1 MGLKEDLDEEV
12 AETFRSKWEERDG
25 RDVPDPEDLGLGNDA
40 VKLDGTVLYAD
51 MSGSTKLVDGH
62 PPFFAAE
69 IYKSYLRC
77 AARIVKAEGG
87 TITAY
92 DGDRIMAVFVG
103 GSKNTSAAK
112 AALKINYAVINI
124 VNPGIKR
131 VYTSTDYQMAHV
143 IGIDTSALF
152 VARIGVRNDNDLVWV
167 GRAAN
172 HAAKLTEISENNTV
186 FVTGD
191 VFNSLNA
198 EVKIGGTNKELMW
211 KPRTW
216 TPMEGKAI
224 HSSTWTWKIGS

>member
-12 AETFRSKWEERDG
+12 ADTFRSKWEERDG

-62 PPFFAAE
+62 ASFFAAE

-77 AARIVKAEGG
+77 SARIIKAEGG

-103 GSKNTSAAK
+103 DHKNTSAAK
-112 AALKINYAVINI
+112 AALKINYAVTNI

-143 IGIDTSALF
+143 IGIDTSVLF

-172 HAAKLTEISENNTV
+172 HAAKLTEIPENNTV
-186 FVTGD
+186 FITAD
-191 VFNSLNA
+191 VFNVLNA
-198 EVKIGGTNKELMW
+198 EAKIGGTNKELMW

-216 TPMEGKAI
+216 TPMGGRAI
-224 HSSTWTWKIGS
+224 HSSTWTWKVGS